1 MKSKYVKSMA
11 ADFGLFST
19 H

>member
-1 MKSKYVKSMA
+1 MKTKYVKSMA
-11 ADFGLFST
+11 ADSGLFST